1 VAAVDVTVAS
11 RTGRSR
17 PASEDRW
24 VAVTG
29 AAGLLLAV
37 ADGMGGTIAGGP
49 AADAALAGL
58 VEALA
63 VTTQAVVPAGS
74 RTVEAPGETTPS
86 AAAVEPRTVEALA
99 ETTPSAAAVPAGSGT
114 VEALA
119 VTTPSAAA
127 VPAGS
132 GTVEAL
138 AVTTPSAAAV
148 PTEPRTVEAG
158 AAGWLAE
165 SGVAEPDGRTTPMAI
180 VAPEPG
186 PDLAAAVAAA
196 HERVRRLATDGMPVP
211 LRPGT
216 TLTAALVTG
225 RRLRLAHL
233 GDSSCWLLR
242 KGRLRRLTEEHTHAA
257 QLVAAGAV
265 QPGSVAQRR
274 LDGMLTRFAGMPGS
288 ACPQL
293 VTVRLRAGDRLL
305 VATDGVTRA
314 LTVPALATLLG
325 RPGITATDL
334 VDAASDAGG
343 RDDAT
348 ALLAAVPGGVPGDMD
363 TTRPDLNT
371 RYVAEG
377 AR

>member
-1 VAAVDVTVAS
+1 MDVTVAS

-24 VAVTG
+24 IAVTG
-29 AAGLLLAV
+29 PSGLLLAV
-37 ADGMGGTIAGGP
+37 ADGMGGTVAGGP

-63 VTTQAVVPAGS
+63 ATPAAGPAASTVTTPIATAAAAATAATAAIPAVPAEPRTDAAAAAGAADTAVVPA
-74 RTVEAPGETTPS
+74 
-86 AAAVEPRTVEALA
+86 AVPAEPRTVTAGD
-99 ETTPSAAAVPAGSGT
+99 PAGD
-114 VEALA
+114 
-119 VTTPSAAA
+119 
-127 VPAGS
+127 
-132 GTVEAL
+132 
-138 AVTTPSAAAV
+138 
-148 PTEPRTVEAG
+148 
-158 AAGWLAE
+158 AGWLAE
-165 SGVAEPDGRTTPMAI
+165 SGAVEPSGRTTPIAI
-180 VAPEPG
+180 VAPDPG
-186 PDLAAAVAAA
+186 PDLVAAVAAA

-293 VTVRLRAGDRLL
+293 ATVRLRAGDRLL

-325 RPGITATDL
+325 RPGITAADL

-348 ALLAAVPGGVPGDMD
+348 ALLAAVPSGVPGDMD

>member
-1 VAAVDVTVAS
+1 MDVTVAS

-63 VTTQAVVPAGS
+63 VTTLAGAPGVTRRPVAPAVTTPAVAPAGTTPAVAPAGTTPAVAPAVTTPAGAPAVTTPAGSPAVVPA
-74 RTVEAPGETTPS
+74 EAP
-86 AAAVEPRTVEALA
+86 TVR
-99 ETTPSAAAVPAGSGT
+99 SGPARG
-114 VEALA
+114 
-119 VTTPSAAA
+119 
-127 VPAGS
+127 
-132 GTVEAL
+132 
-138 AVTTPSAAAV
+138 
-148 PTEPRTVEAG
+148 R
-158 AAGWLAE
+158 LAE
-165 SGVAEPDGRTTPMAI
+165 SGAAQPDGRTTPMAI
-180 VAPEPG
+180 VAPDPG
-186 PDLAAAVAAA
+186 PDLAAAIAAA
-196 HERVRRLATDGMPVP
+196 HERVRGLATDGMPVP

-325 RPGITATDL
+325 RPGVTATDL

-348 ALLAAVPGGVPGDMD
+348 ALLAALPGGVPGDVD

>member
-63 VTTQAVVPAGS
+63 VTTPVAPAVTTPAVTTPAVAPAVTTPAATTSAATTAAGAPAVVPA
-74 RTVEAPGETTPS
+74 EAPTVQSGP
-86 AAAVEPRTVEALA
+86 ARGWLVE
-99 ETTPSAAAVPAGSGT
+99 S
-114 VEALA
+114 
-119 VTTPSAAA
+119 
-127 VPAGS
+127 
-132 GTVEAL
+132 
-138 AVTTPSAAAV
+138 
-148 PTEPRTVEAG
+148 G
-158 AAGWLAE
+158 AAQ
-165 SGVAEPDGRTTPMAI
+165 PDGRTTPMAI
-180 VAPEPG
+180 VAPDPG

-196 HERVRRLATDGMPVP
+196 HERVRGLATDGMPVP

-325 RPGITATDL
+325 RPGVTATDL

-348 ALLAAVPGGVPGDMD
+348 ALLAALPGGVPGDVD

>member
-1 VAAVDVTVAS
+1 MDVTVAS

-29 AAGLLLAV
+29 PSGLLLAV
-37 ADGMGGTIAGGP
+37 ADGMGGTVAGGP

-63 VTTQAVVPAGS
+63 VPTAVPTTS
-74 RTVEAPGETTPS
+74 TVT
-86 AAAVEPRTVEALA
+86 AAAAA
-99 ETTPSAAAVPAGSGT
+99 TPAAAAATPAAAAAAGAAATAAAAAVPA
-114 VEALA
+114 
-119 VTTPSAAA
+119 
-127 VPAGS
+127 
-132 GTVEAL
+132 
-138 AVTTPSAAAV
+138 
-148 PTEPRTVEAG
+148 EPRTVAAG
-158 AAGWLAE
+158 DPAGDAGWLAE
-165 SGVAEPDGRTTPMAI
+165 SGAAEPTGRTTPIAI
-180 VAPEPG
+180 VADPG

-196 HERVRRLATDGMPVP
+196 HERVRRLATDEMPVP

-225 RRLRLAHL
+225 RRLQLAHL

-293 VTVRLRAGDRLL
+293 ATVRLRAGDRLL

-314 LTVPALATLLG
+314 LTVPVLATLLG
-325 RPGITATDL
+325 RPGITAADL

-348 ALLAAVPGGVPGDMD
+348 ALLAGVPGGVLGDMD

>member
-1 VAAVDVTVAS
+1 
-11 RTGRSR
+11 
-17 PASEDRW
+17 
-24 VAVTG
+24 VTG
-29 AAGLLLAV
+29 PSGLLLAV
-37 ADGMGGTIAGGP
+37 ADGMGGTVAGGP

-63 VTTQAVVPAGS
+63 VPPTAVPAVS
-74 RTVEAPGETTPS
+74 TAAP
-86 AAAVEPRTVEALA
+86 AAAGVAT
-99 ETTPSAAAVPAGSGT
+99 AAVPA
-114 VEALA
+114 A
-119 VTTPSAAA
+119 
-127 VPAGS
+127 
-132 GTVEAL
+132 
-138 AVTTPSAAAV
+138 
-148 PTEPRTVEAG
+148 PTEPRMVPPGDPADD
-158 AAGWLAE
+158 AGWLAE
-165 SGVAEPDGRTTPMAI
+165 SGVTEPTVRTTPIAI
-180 VAPEPG
+180 VAPDLG

-293 VTVRLRAGDRLL
+293 ATVRLRAGDRLL

-325 RPGITATDL
+325 RPGITAADL

-348 ALLAAVPGGVPGDMD
+348 ALLAGVPGGVPGDMD

>member
-1 VAAVDVTVAS
+1 VAGVDVTVSS

-29 AAGLLLAV
+29 ASGLLLAV
-37 ADGMGGTIAGGP
+37 ADGMGGTVAGGA

-58 VEALA
+58 VESLA
-63 VTTQAVVPAGS
+63 TATPAIPPPG
-74 RTVEAPGETTPS
+74 RPATDEA
-86 AAAVEPRTVEALA
+86 
-99 ETTPSAAAVPAGSGT
+99 
-114 VEALA
+114 
-119 VTTPSAAA
+119 
-127 VPAGS
+127 
-132 GTVEAL
+132 
-138 AVTTPSAAAV
+138 
-148 PTEPRTVEAG
+148 
-158 AAGWLAE
+158 
-165 SGVAEPDGRTTPMAI
+165 DGRTTPMAI
-180 VAPEPG
+180 VLPDRG
-186 PDLAAAVAAA
+186 PDLAAAIAAA

-242 KGRLRRLTEEHTHAA
+242 RGRLRRLTEEHTHAA

-305 VATDGVTRA
+305 VASDGVTRA
-314 LTVPALATLLG
+314 LPVPAVATLLA
-325 RPGITATDL
+325 RPGTTATDL
-334 VDAASDAGG
+334 VDAAADAGG

-348 ALLAAVPGGVPGDMD
+348 ALVAAVPGGVPGDMD

>member
-63 VTTQAVVPAGS
+63 VTTPVAPAVTTPAVTTPAVAPAVTTPAATTSAATTAAGAPAVVPA
-74 RTVEAPGETTPS
+74 EAPTVQSGP
-86 AAAVEPRTVEALA
+86 ARGWLVE
-99 ETTPSAAAVPAGSGT
+99 S
-114 VEALA
+114 
-119 VTTPSAAA
+119 
-127 VPAGS
+127 
-132 GTVEAL
+132 
-138 AVTTPSAAAV
+138 
-148 PTEPRTVEAG
+148 G
-158 AAGWLAE
+158 AAQ
-165 SGVAEPDGRTTPMAI
+165 PDGRTTPMAI
-180 VAPEPG
+180 VAPDPG
-186 PDLAAAVAAA
+186 PDLAGAVAAA
-196 HERVRRLATDGMPVP
+196 HERVRGLATDGMPVP

-325 RPGITATDL
+325 RPGVTATDL

-348 ALLAAVPGGVPGDMD
+348 ALLAALPGGVPGDVD

>member
-1 VAAVDVTVAS
+1 VDVTVAS

-17 PASEDRW
+17 QASEDRW

-29 AAGLLLAV
+29 GSGLLLAV
-37 ADGMGGTIAGGP
+37 ADGMGGTVGGAA

-58 VEALA
+58 VEGLSARSPDW
-63 VTTQAVVPAGS
+63 TSSAGDLS
-74 RTVEAPGETTPS
+74 AGDLSAGDPDAAPS
-86 AAAVEPRTVEALA
+86 AGDPDGTL
-99 ETTPSAAAVPAGSGT
+99 SAHDP
-114 VEALA
+114 
-119 VTTPSAAA
+119 
-127 VPAGS
+127 
-132 GTVEAL
+132 
-138 AVTTPSAAAV
+138 
-148 PTEPRTVEAG
+148 G
-158 AAGWLAE
+158 AALSDGGPEAVLATGDR
-165 SGVAEPDGRTTPMAI
+165 SR
-180 VAPEPG
+180 
-186 PDLAAAVAAA
+186 DLAAAVAAA
-196 HERVRRLATDGMPVP
+196 HLRVRALATDGMPVA

-216 TLTAALVTG
+216 TLTAVVVAG

-242 KGRLRRLTEEHTHAA
+242 RGRLRRLTEEHTHAA
-257 QLVAAGAV
+257 QLVRAGAV

-274 LDGMLTRFAGMPGS
+274 LDGMLTRFAGMPGT

-293 VTVRLRAGDRLL
+293 ATVRLRAGDRLL

-314 LTVPALATLLG
+314 LPVPVLATLLA
-325 RPGITATDL
+325 RPGVVAGDL
-334 VDAASDAGG
+334 VRAAVEAGG

-348 ALLAAVPGGVPGDMD
+348 ALLATLPADIPDDMD

>member
-1 VAAVDVTVAS
+1 VAGVDVTVAS

-29 AAGLLLAV
+29 ASGLLLAV
-37 ADGMGGTIAGGP
+37 ADGMGGTVAGGP

-58 VEALA
+58 VEHLA
-63 VTTQAVVPAGS
+63 SDPTLVTAEPARAEPSG
-74 RTVEAPGETTPS
+74 VEPDRGGAGRVAPGR
-86 AAAVEPRTVEALA
+86 VEPGRVE
-99 ETTPSAAAVPAGSGT
+99 PGRGGPGR
-114 VEALA
+114 VEPGR
-119 VTTPSAAA
+119 VQ
-127 VPAGS
+127 G
-132 GTVEAL
+132 E
-138 AVTTPSAAAV
+138 
-148 PTEPRTVEAG
+148 E
-158 AAGWLAE
+158 
-165 SGVAEPDGRTTPMAI
+165 RTTPLAI
-180 VAPEPG
+180 VVPDRG

-196 HERVRRLATDGMPVP
+196 HERVRRLATAGMPVP

-216 TLTAALVTG
+216 TLTAVLVTG

-242 KGRLRRLTEEHTHAA
+242 RGRLRRLTEEHTHAA

-293 VTVRLRAGDRLL
+293 ATVRLRAGDRLL

-314 LTVPALATLLG
+314 LSVPALATMLG
-325 RPGITATDL
+325 RPGITAAAL
-334 VDAASDAGG
+334 VDAAAQAGG

-348 ALLAAVPGGVPGDMD
+348 ALLAAVPDEVPADMD
-363 TTRPDLNT
+363 TTRPDKNT

>member
-63 VTTQAVVPAGS
+63 VTTPAGAPEVTS
-74 RTVEAPGETTPS
+74 PAVAQTVTTP
-86 AAAVEPRTVEALA
+86 
-99 ETTPSAAAVPAGSGT
+99 
-114 VEALA
+114 A
-119 VTTPSAAA
+119 VTTPAATT
-127 VPAGS
+127 PAGAPAVVRAEAP
-132 GTVEAL
+132 TVQ
-138 AVTTPSAAAV
+138 S
-148 PTEPRTVEAG
+148 G
-158 AAGWLAE
+158 AAP
-165 SGVAEPDGRTTPMAI
+165 PDGRTTPMAI
-180 VAPEPG
+180 VEPDPG
-186 PDLAAAVAAA
+186 PALAAAVAAA
-196 HERVRRLATDGMPVP
+196 HERVRGLATDGMPVP

-242 KGRLRRLTEEHTHAA
+242 KGRLRRLTEEHTQAA

-325 RPGITATDL
+325 RPRVTATDL

-348 ALLAAVPGGVPGDMD
+348 ALLAALPGGVPGDVD

>member
-1 VAAVDVTVAS
+1 MDVTVAS

-63 VTTQAVVPAGS
+63 VTAPAG
-74 RTVEAPGETTPS
+74 APAVTAPAVTPVVTTP
-86 AAAVEPRTVEALA
+86 AVAPTA
-99 ETTPSAAAVPAGSGT
+99 TTPAVTTPAGGPAAVPAEAPT
-114 VEALA
+114 VQ
-119 VTTPSAAA
+119 SAP
-127 VPAGS
+127 V
-132 GTVEAL
+132 
-138 AVTTPSAAAV
+138 
-148 PTEPRTVEAG
+148 R
-158 AAGWLAE
+158 GWLAE
-165 SGVAEPDGRTTPMAI
+165 SGAAQPEGRTTPMAI
-180 VAPEPG
+180 VAPDPDPDPG
-186 PDLAAAVAAA
+186 PDLAAAVAVA
-196 HERVRRLATDGMPVP
+196 HERVRGLATDGMPVP

-242 KGRLRRLTEEHTHAA
+242 RGRLRRLTEEHTHAA

-325 RPGITATDL
+325 RPEVTATDL

-348 ALLAAVPGGVPGDMD
+348 ALLAALPGGVPGDVD

-371 RYVAEG
+371 RYVAEA

>member
-1 VAAVDVTVAS
+1 VDVTVAS

-58 VEALA
+58 VEALT
-63 VTTQAVVPAGS
+63 VTTPAG
-74 RTVEAPGETTPS
+74 AP
-86 AAAVEPRTVEALA
+86 A
-99 ETTPSAAAVPAGSGT
+99 ETTP
-114 VEALA
+114 A
-119 VTTPSAAA
+119 VTTPAGAPAATTPA
-127 VPAGS
+127 VAPTATTPTVTAPA
-132 GTVEAL
+132 VAP
-138 AVTTPSAAAV
+138 AVTTP
-148 PTEPRTVEAG
+148 AG
-158 AAGWLAE
+158 APAVVPPEAPTVQSGPAPGWLVE
-165 SGVAEPDGRTTPMAI
+165 SGAAQPDGRTTPMAI
-180 VAPEPG
+180 VAPDPG

-196 HERVRRLATDGMPVP
+196 HERVRGLATDGMPVP

-225 RRLRLAHL
+225 RRLLLAHL

-325 RPGITATDL
+325 RPGVTATDL

-348 ALLAAVPGGVPGDMD
+348 ALLAALPGGVPGDVD

>member
-29 AAGLLLAV
+29 PSGLLLAV
-37 ADGMGGTIAGGP
+37 ADGMGGTVAGGP

-63 VTTQAVVPAGS
+63 VPTAVPTTSTVTAAAAATPAAAAATPAAAAAAGAAATAVVPA
-74 RTVEAPGETTPS
+74 
-86 AAAVEPRTVEALA
+86 AVPAEPRTV
-99 ETTPSAAAVPAGSGT
+99 AAGNSVGD
-114 VEALA
+114 
-119 VTTPSAAA
+119 
-127 VPAGS
+127 
-132 GTVEAL
+132 
-138 AVTTPSAAAV
+138 
-148 PTEPRTVEAG
+148 
-158 AAGWLAE
+158 AGWLAE
-165 SGVAEPDGRTTPMAI
+165 SGAAEPTGRTTPIAI
-180 VAPEPG
+180 VAPDHG

-196 HERVRRLATDGMPVP
+196 HERVRRLATDEMPVP

-225 RRLRLAHL
+225 RRLQLAHL

-293 VTVRLRAGDRLL
+293 ATVRLRAGDRLL

-325 RPGITATDL
+325 RPGITAADL
-334 VDAASDAGG
+334 VDAAADAGG

-348 ALLAAVPGGVPGDMD
+348 ALLAGVPGGVPGDMD

>member
-1 VAAVDVTVAS
+1 VAGVDVTVSS

-29 AAGLLLAV
+29 ASGLLLAV
-37 ADGMGGTIAGGP
+37 ADGMGGTVAGGA

-58 VEALA
+58 VESLA
-63 VTTQAVVPAGS
+63 T
-74 RTVEAPGETTPS
+74 TTP
-86 AAAVEPRTVEALA
+86 AIPPPGRPATDEA
-99 ETTPSAAAVPAGSGT
+99 
-114 VEALA
+114 
-119 VTTPSAAA
+119 
-127 VPAGS
+127 
-132 GTVEAL
+132 
-138 AVTTPSAAAV
+138 
-148 PTEPRTVEAG
+148 
-158 AAGWLAE
+158 
-165 SGVAEPDGRTTPMAI
+165 DGRTTPMAI
-180 VAPEPG
+180 VLPDRG
-186 PDLAAAVAAA
+186 PDLAAAIAAA

-242 KGRLRRLTEEHTHAA
+242 RGRLRRLTEEHTHAA

-305 VATDGVTRA
+305 VASDGVTRA
-314 LTVPALATLLG
+314 LPVRAVATLLA
-325 RPGITATDL
+325 RPGTTATDL
-334 VDAASDAGG
+334 VDAAADAGG

-348 ALLAAVPGGVPGDMD
+348 ALVAAVPGGVPGDMD

>member
-1 VAAVDVTVAS
+1 V
-11 RTGRSR
+11 
-17 PASEDRW
+17 
-24 VAVTG
+24 
-29 AAGLLLAV
+29 
-37 ADGMGGTIAGGP
+37 
-49 AADAALAGL
+49 
-58 VEALA
+58 
-63 VTTQAVVPAGS
+63 
-74 RTVEAPGETTPS
+74 
-86 AAAVEPRTVEALA
+86 
-99 ETTPSAAAVPAGSGT
+99 
-114 VEALA
+114 
-119 VTTPSAAA
+119 
-127 VPAGS
+127 
-132 GTVEAL
+132 
-138 AVTTPSAAAV
+138 
-148 PTEPRTVEAG
+148 
-158 AAGWLAE
+158 
-165 SGVAEPDGRTTPMAI
+165 GRTTPMAI
-180 VAPEPG
+180 HVPDRG
-186 PDLAAAVAAA
+186 PDLAEAVAAA
-196 HERVRRLATDGMPVP
+196 HDRVRRLATDGMPVP

-242 KGRLRRLTEEHTHAA
+242 RGRLRRLTEEHTHAA

-288 ACPQL
+288 ACPQV

-314 LTVPALATLLG
+314 LPVPTLATLLG
-325 RPGITATDL
+325 RPGTTAADL
-334 VDAASDAGG
+334 VDAAAAAGG

-348 ALLAAVPGGVPGDMD
+348 ALLAAVPGGAPGDMD

>member
-63 VTTQAVVPAGS
+63 VTTPVAPAVTTPAVTTPAVTTPAVAPAVTTPAATTSAATTAAGAPAVVPA
-74 RTVEAPGETTPS
+74 EAPTVQSGP
-86 AAAVEPRTVEALA
+86 ARGWLVE
-99 ETTPSAAAVPAGSGT
+99 S
-114 VEALA
+114 
-119 VTTPSAAA
+119 
-127 VPAGS
+127 
-132 GTVEAL
+132 
-138 AVTTPSAAAV
+138 
-148 PTEPRTVEAG
+148 G
-158 AAGWLAE
+158 AAQ
-165 SGVAEPDGRTTPMAI
+165 PDGRTTPMAI
-180 VAPEPG
+180 VAPDPG

-196 HERVRRLATDGMPVP
+196 HERVRGLATDGMPVP

-265 QPGSVAQRR
+265 QPGSVAPRR

-325 RPGITATDL
+325 RPGVTATDL

-348 ALLAAVPGGVPGDMD
+348 ALLAALPGGVPGDVD

>member
-1 VAAVDVTVAS
+1 MAS

-24 VAVTG
+24 VAVTR
-29 AAGLLLAV
+29 ASGLLLAV
-37 ADGMGGTIAGGP
+37 ADGMGGTVAGGP

-58 VEALA
+58 VESLATVTPAL
-63 VTTQAVVPAGS
+63 PP
-74 RTVEAPGETTPS
+74 PGR
-86 AAAVEPRTVEALA
+86 AR
-99 ETTPSAAAVPAGSGT
+99 
-114 VEALA
+114 
-119 VTTPSAAA
+119 
-127 VPAGS
+127 
-132 GTVEAL
+132 
-138 AVTTPSAAAV
+138 
-148 PTEPRTVEAG
+148 AG
-158 AAGWLAE
+158 AAAE
-165 SGVAEPDGRTTPMAI
+165 GRTTPMSI
-180 VAPEPG
+180 VIPDRG

-196 HERVRRLATDGMPVP
+196 HDRVRRLATDGMPVP

-242 KGRLRRLTEEHTHAA
+242 RGRLRRLTEEHTHAA

-293 VTVRLRAGDRLL
+293 ATVRLRAGDRLL

-314 LTVPALATLLG
+314 LPVPALATLLG
-325 RPGITATDL
+325 RPGTTATDL
-334 VDAASDAGG
+334 VDAAAAAGG

-348 ALLAAVPGGVPGDMD
+348 ALLAAVPGGAPGDMD

>member
-1 VAAVDVTVAS
+1 MDVTVAS

-29 AAGLLLAV
+29 ASGLLLAV
-37 ADGMGGTIAGGP
+37 ADGMGGTIAGAA

-63 VTTQAVVPAGS
+63 VTAPAAAPSAAPAAAPSPALAADS
-74 RTVEAPGETTPS
+74 RTVETAGDP
-86 AAAVEPRTVEALA
+86 A
-99 ETTPSAAAVPAGSGT
+99 EGT
-114 VEALA
+114 
-119 VTTPSAAA
+119 
-127 VPAGS
+127 
-132 GTVEAL
+132 
-138 AVTTPSAAAV
+138 
-148 PTEPRTVEAG
+148 
-158 AAGWLAE
+158 GWLTE
-165 SGVAEPDGRTTPMAI
+165 SGAAEPDGRTTPMAI
-180 VAPEPG
+180 VVPEWG

-196 HERVRRLATDGMPVP
+196 HTRVRRLATDGMPVP

-242 KGRLRRLTEEHTHAA
+242 RGRLRRLTEEHTHAA

-265 QPGSVAQRR
+265 EPGSVAQRR

-293 VTVRLRAGDRLL
+293 LTVRLRAGDRIL

-325 RPGITATDL
+325 RPGITAADL
-334 VDAASDAGG
+334 VGAASGAGG

>member
-1 VAAVDVTVAS
+1 MDVTVAS

-99 ETTPSAAAVPAGSGT
+99 E
-114 VEALA
+114 
-119 VTTPSAAA
+119 TTPSAAA

-274 LDGMLTRFAGMPGS
+274 LEGMLTRFAGMPGS

>member
-1 VAAVDVTVAS
+1 MDVTVAS

-29 AAGLLLAV
+29 ASGLLLAV
-37 ADGMGGTIAGGP
+37 ADGMGGTIAGAA

-63 VTTQAVVPAGS
+63 VTAPAA
-74 RTVEAPGETTPS
+74 APSVTPS
-86 AAAVEPRTVEALA
+86 AAPSAVLPAVPAAPAAPAEARTVE
-99 ETTPSAAAVPAGSGT
+99 TAADPAGDT
-114 VEALA
+114 
-119 VTTPSAAA
+119 
-127 VPAGS
+127 
-132 GTVEAL
+132 
-138 AVTTPSAAAV
+138 
-148 PTEPRTVEAG
+148 
-158 AAGWLAE
+158 GWLTE
-165 SGVAEPDGRTTPMAI
+165 SGAAEPDGRTTPMAI
-180 VAPEPG
+180 LVPERG

-196 HERVRRLATDGMPVP
+196 HARVRRLATDGMPVP

-242 KGRLRRLTEEHTHAA
+242 RGRLRRLTEEHTHAA

-265 QPGSVAQRR
+265 EPGSVAQRR

-293 VTVRLRAGDRLL
+293 LTVRLRAGDRIL

-325 RPGITATDL
+325 RPGITAADL
-334 VDAASDAGG
+334 VGAASGAGG